1 MSRKSG
7 NRFSDK
13 DMRELNESKAHRD
26 WLEFGM
32 RSGTTAILNASR
44 EGPFPC
50 KIMCR
55 PLRKF
60 APTSSWR
67 RLTVPSA
74 SRECGLSEQRRSPS
88 PPVWSTFHTSV
99 TNAASGRN
107 GRLRGHSRPWPSS
120 RYLFLSSIGELKK
133 IGTCA
138 SLIAPHLSRVGIF
151 RPRGTTIMQQAHTK
165 AAEHHETAAKSH
177 RAAAEQH
184 GKNDHAKG
192 QEYSSQAQQHSK
204 TAREHSET
212 AHSKSSQ
219 QPKK

>member
-1 MSRKSG
+1 VADERFIDHAWDEQAVRAGFCKYSG
-7 NRFSDK
+7 AIQCGADHGFVVGRCRF
-13 DMRELNESKAHRD
+13 
-26 WLEFGM
+26 LEEDVSPCIDEQGNACITGGATGGGNPFRLFIDITQ
-32 RSGTTAILNASR
+32 RSIPGETVLEVATDGAGLDCTCNT
-44 EGPFPC
+44 P
-50 KIMCR
+50 
-55 PLRKF
+55 
-60 APTSSWR
+60 
-67 RLTVPSA
+67 RLTFEP
-74 SRECGLSEQRRSPS
+74 
-88 PPVWSTFHTSV
+88 FSV
-99 TNAASGRN
+99 
-107 GRLRGHSRPWPSS
+107 
-120 RYLFLSSIGELKK
+120 LSSIGELKK

-151 RPRGTTIMQQAHTK
+151 RPRGTIIMQQAHTK

-212 AHSKSSQ
+212 AHNKSSQ